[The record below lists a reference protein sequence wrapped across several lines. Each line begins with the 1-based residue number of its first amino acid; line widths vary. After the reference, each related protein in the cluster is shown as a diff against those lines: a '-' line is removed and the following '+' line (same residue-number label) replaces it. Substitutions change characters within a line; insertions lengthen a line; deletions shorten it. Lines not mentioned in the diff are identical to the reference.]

1 MATSSRTALSVHDSG
16 DAFRAQ
22 AEALDDETALSS
34 EAEPIGLGLFD
45 DLAWDWIDETSSEPA
60 PQSTPA
66 SGPRV
71 RFRGQ
76 VVVLLPALNEEPAI
90 GSVLDRVPIGTL
102 RALGYDVE
110 VWVVDGQSTD
120 RTMVVAREKGARTY
134 VQRGSGKGNGVRQAL
149 DHILAQLPPGIGPG
163 HRVFIMLDADGTYR
177 AEDIPM
183 FAEALESGAEVVL
196 GTRLQG
202 SIADGAI
209 SDMNRLGNRLLSRLA
224 SLLFHA
230 PVTDVCTGMWGF
242 REDVLE
248 TFGLVANGFDLEA
261 DLFASASERGI
272 RVHEIPIAYDCRI
285 GEPKLVPLRTGIA
298 IAWRLLMRRLNRPP
312 IESHRI
318 RPSSAANREESA

>member
-1 MATSSRTALSVHDSG
+1 MSVHDSG

-134 VQRGSGKGNGVRQAL
+134 VQRGSGKGNGE
-149 DHILAQLPPGIGPG
+149 
-163 HRVFIMLDADGTYR
+163 
-177 AEDIPM
+177 AE
-183 FAEALESGAEVVL
+183 
-196 GTRLQG
+196 
-202 SIADGAI
+202 
-209 SDMNRLGNRLLSRLA
+209 
-224 SLLFHA
+224 
-230 PVTDVCTGMWGF
+230 
-242 REDVLE
+242 
-248 TFGLVANGFDLEA
+248 
-261 DLFASASERGI
+261 
-272 RVHEIPIAYDCRI
+272 
-285 GEPKLVPLRTGIA
+285 
-298 IAWRLLMRRLNRPP
+298 
-312 IESHRI
+312 
-318 RPSSAANREESA
+318 